1 VECHIRPLSFKQN
14 DGEAQ
19 ERGSVGMML
28 SILELLF
35 KQLHRI
41 EDARPPDLILA
52 IALDHYSRLAGTS
65 SGVNQ
70 HSATRGPEGVVV
82 GHGVSC

>member
-1 VECHIRPLSFKQN
+1 LSFKQN

-28 SILELLF
+28 TILELLF

-70 HSATRGPEGVVV
+70 HSATWGPERVVV
-82 GHGVSC
+82 EHGVSC